1 MRLLLFLRR
10 NPSLSSFC
18 LHFFRRNLLPL
29 SFRSR
34 SFFPSIAAV
43 FTRWH
48 FVKTRRRRIFTRHRV
63 VKTRRR
69 FVKHN
74 SHPPFL
80 PPIVAIFIFCFWA
93 CFSSLNSLKSPYPH
107 FFLHFLFVFLGYR
120 FFFLHSRL
128 RRGDNPVLLLWVAR
142 KEIWRVSPI
151 KYEHENTKCYE

>member
-1 MRLLLFLRR
+1 MRLLLFLCG
-10 NPSLSSFC
+10 NPSCSSLC
-18 LHFFRRNLLPL
+18 LLFFWRNLLPL
-29 SFRSR
+29 SSDLAPFSR
-34 SFFPSIAAV
+34 ALSAV

-48 FVKTRRRRIFTRHRV
+48 FVKTRRREIFTRRRF
-63 VKTRRR
+63 VKTKRR